1 MDLLAGDF
9 ILLLSTYSGIFSSS
23 THILKCKHLGG
34 IFLGTE
40 QSRRKTIYSL
50 KVQLPSDTLAPPLT
64 HCVTLNKMLKV
75 SVSVKWGS

>member
-40 QSRRKTIYSL
+40 Q
-50 KVQLPSDTLAPPLT
+50 VQKEDNIFSEST
-64 HCVTLNKMLKV
+64 VTK
-75 SVSVKWGS
+75 

>member
-1 MDLLAGDF
+1 MDLLAGYF

-40 QSRRKTIYSL
+40 Q
-50 KVQLPSDTLAPPLT
+50 VQKEDNIFSEST
-64 HCVTLNKMLKV
+64 VTK
-75 SVSVKWGS
+75 